1 MAQRARAVAL
11 GVAALAVACSSPP
24 RIDTSSSAAAV
35 ASLRRVRESL
45 PPEKRAEF
53 DAAVKAIALDRL
65 GSEPESEEAAPGSD
79 DRMLAPLNGMTA
91 AEVLTEGRRLR
102 AAEQEARR
110 AGESDAGHA
119 P

>member
-11 GVAALAVACSSPP
+11 GVAALGVACSSPP

-45 PPEKRAEF
+45 PPEKRGEF
-53 DAAVKAIALDRL
+53 DAAVKAVALARL
-65 GSEPESEEAAPGSD
+65 GDEPESGEAVSGPG

-91 AEVLTEGRRLR
+91 AEVLTEARRLR
-102 AAEQEARR
+102 AAEKEARQ
-110 AGESDAGHA
+110 AGSEARPA

>member
-45 PPEKRAEF
+45 PPEK
-53 DAAVKAIALDRL
+53 AVALARL
-65 GSEPESEEAAPGSD
+65 GDEPESGEAVSGPG

-91 AEVLTEGRRLR
+91 AEVLTEARRLR
-102 AAEQEARR
+102 AAEKEARQ
-110 AGESDAGHA
+110 AGSEARPA

>member
-35 ASLRRVRESL
+35 ASLRRVREAL

-53 DAAVKAIALDRL
+53 DAAVKAVALARL
-65 GSEPESEEAAPGSD
+65 GEEAESEEAEPKPG

-91 AEVLTEGRRLR
+91 AEVLTEARRLR
-102 AAEQEARR
+102 AAETEAWG
-110 AGESDAGHA
+110 AGKTDAKHA